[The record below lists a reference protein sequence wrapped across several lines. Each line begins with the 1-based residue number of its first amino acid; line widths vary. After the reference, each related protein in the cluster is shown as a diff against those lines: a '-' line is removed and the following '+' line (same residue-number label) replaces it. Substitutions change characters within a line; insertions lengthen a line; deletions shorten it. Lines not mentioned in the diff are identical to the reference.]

1 MRFLIAR
8 DAFALAAPRAA
19 EQLLLQAARFHP
31 VDAIDVFAGEQ
42 AEFLEGYRVLQ
53 GAEIWQSLGLW
64 IEAAT
69 PRFAPAIADRFA
81 GAAAIAADQVAACL
95 PVRLRIARRLRALVP
110 KGTALLLPTSPTIA
124 LPKDADG
131 EVLAEFYRAAL
142 TLTSIAGHAGLP
154 QLSLPV
160 ASIDGCPLGLSIIGS
175 KDDDLPLLAL
185 GCGVA

>member
-64 IEAAT
+64 IEAAK

-81 GAAAIAADQVAACL
+81 GAAAIAAHQVAAYL
-95 PVRLRIARRLRALVP
+95 PVRLRIAGRLRALVP
-110 KGTALLLPTSPTIA
+110 NGTALLLPTSPTIA

-142 TLTSIAGHAGLP
+142 TLASIAGHAGLP